1 MAAKA
6 PSQLKTVDAKDTADE
21 FHRVRVLF
29 ADQLNLARGKYVP
42 ASFAAKGAAR
52 LCLGAYAVTYLKDL
66 IPAPGAGVLEGL
78 PDIEAVFDPSDLR
91 PGWERNTQ
99 VALADL
105 ELHGQPA
112 DLCGRSA
119 LRRAI
124 AAWRE
129 EGFDPMIGIEGEAYI
144 FQRGEDGAWVPY
156 DTPGAFVYGTGPFI
170 DPAGLIDEIWET
182 AYRCGLPIESIN
194 AEYDSPQ
201 FELTLQ
207 YTDALKACD
216 DFFLF
221 RTMAREVLYKRGY
234 LLSFMPKPLPDLS
247 GTGLHVNLSFQ
258 GKDGNNAMHGG
269 TQKDQLSKLVS
280 GCIAG
285 LVQHHE
291 AMGALVAPTVNSY
304 DRLKPASLCGYWAN
318 WGFDHRGVAVRVS
331 AEDGE
336 AARIEHRV
344 ADCAASPYVIAATVL
359 QAALLGY
366 KHDYELPPAETGDG
380 LETVNTD
387 RHIPDSLPDALD
399 VLEKDDALIDA
410 IGRLLV
416 ENFIAVKRAEIEEVK
431 GKSQQEIF
439 DYYAPFL

>member
-1 MAAKA
+1 MAANGSSNSPA
-6 PSQLKTVDAKDTADE
+6 QLSADE

-42 ASFAAKGAAR
+42 ASFASKGAAR

-78 PDIEAVFDPSDLR
+78 PDIEIVFDPDNLR
-91 PGWERNTQ
+91 PGWEKNTQ
-99 VALADL
+99 IALGDL
-105 ELHGQPA
+105 ELDGKPA
-112 DLCGRSA
+112 ELCGRGA
-119 LRRAI
+119 LKRAI
-124 AAWRE
+124 AAWRDK
-129 EGFDPMIGIEGEAYI
+129 GLDPMVGIEGEAYI
-144 FQRGEDGAWVPY
+144 FQRDADGKWVPY

-182 AYRCGLPIESIN
+182 AWKCGIPIESIN

-201 FELTLQ
+201 FELTLA
-207 YTDALKACD
+207 YSDALKACD

-221 RTMAREVLYKRGY
+221 RTMAREVLYRRGY

-247 GTGLHVNLSFQ
+247 GTGLHVNLSFRDQ
-258 GKDGNNAMHGG
+258 DGNNAMHGG
-269 TQKDQLSKLVS
+269 TRSGALSELVQ

-285 LVQHHE
+285 LMQHHE
-291 AMGALVAPTVNSY
+291 SMGALLAPTVNSY

-318 WGFDHRGVAVRVS
+318 WGYDHRGVAVRVS
-331 AEDGE
+331 AEEGT

-344 ADCAASPYVIAATVL
+344 ADCAASPYVIVAAVL
-359 QAALLGY
+359 QAARLGLENG
-366 KHDYELPPAETGDG
+366 YELPPAETGDG
-380 LETVNTD
+380 LETVNTE
-387 RHIPDSLPDALD
+387 RHVPDSLPDALAA
-399 VLEKDDALIDA
+399 LEKDTALVDA

-416 ENFIAVKRAEIEEVK
+416 ENFIAIKQAEIEETS
-431 GKSQQEIF
+431 GKSQAEIF